1 MLRKESQMNDMS
13 RIDYLVRQAQ
23 VQRSQYLG
31 ELIANAIFAAWTG
44 MKRLGA
50 SLAAPAA
57 KHRDVL
63 GVPDPR

>member
-1 MLRKESQMNDMS
+1 MS
-13 RIDYLVRQAQ
+13 EFSSIDDLVMKAR

-31 ELIANAIFAAWTG
+31 ELIASAIFATWTG

-63 GVPDPR
+63 GLPDPR

>member
-1 MLRKESQMNDMS
+1 MSDFS
-13 RIDYLVRQAQ
+13 RIDDLVIEAR
-23 VQRSQYLG
+23 VQRSQYIG

-63 GVPDPR
+63 GLPDPR